1 MLACRDPVF
10 SAQPVSRDRAHK
22 PLRLLTGGTYR
33 FLSMAGILYIV
44 ATPIGNLEDITLRAL
59 RVLKEV
65 DVIAAEDTRHTQI
78 LLSHH
83 DIHTPLTSYHEHN
96 ETTKARELVTRLAR
110 GQNIALVSDAG
121 TPSIS
126 DPGFRLVVQAI
137 RAGVRIIPIP
147 GASALTA
154 VLSASGLPTDRFIFE
169 GFLPAKKKQRRERLQ
184 ALRNETRTLIL
195 YEAPHRLKDALDDIH
210 ELLGNRDAVLARE
223 VSKIHEEFLRG
234 PVGELVRALGAGEMR
249 GEVTLIVSGGASES
263 RVNEDLLKAE
273 IRELEGKGLRV
284 KEIAEVL
291 GEKFG
296 YPKKEIYRLALQ
308 RQKLSP

>member
-1 MLACRDPVF
+1 MP
-10 SAQPVSRDRAHK
+10 
-22 PLRLLTGGTYR
+22 
-33 FLSMAGILYIV
+33 GILYIV

-59 RVLKEV
+59 RVLREV

-96 ETTKARELVTRLAR
+96 EKTKAQELVTRLAR
-110 GQNIALVSDAG
+110 GKNIALVSDAG
-121 TPSIS
+121 TPAIS

-154 VLSASGLPTDRFIFE
+154 VLSATGLPTDRFVFE
-169 GFLPAKKKQRRERLQ
+169 GFLPAKKKLRRERLQ
-184 ALRNETRTLIL
+184 TLRDETRTLIF
-195 YEAPHRLKDALDDIH
+195 YEAPHRLKDTLDDIH
-210 ELLGNRDAVLARE
+210 ELLGNREAVLARE
-223 VSKIHEEFLRG
+223 VTKIHEEFLRG
-234 PVGELVRALGAGEMR
+234 LVSTLVRELGSGEVR
-249 GEVTLIVSGGASES
+249 GEVTLIISGSAGES

-273 IRELEGKGLRV
+273 IRELKGQGLRV

-296 YPKKEIYRLALQ
+296 YSKKDIYRLAFSSQ
-308 RQKLSP
+308 